1 MWLLSFVAD
10 ISLCKD
16 KLGETPRKEESWKET
31 NSSLRSDEGRS
42 QKAAW
47 ESVLKVNVCMCAG
60 DRD

>member
-16 KLGETPRKEESWKET
+16 KLGETPRKESWKET
-31 NSSLRSDEGRS
+31 NSSLRIDEGRS

-47 ESVLKVNVCMCAG
+47 KSVLEVNVCMCAC
-60 DRD
+60 DWD